1 MQDTN
6 FVVQTDK
13 TILSSKSLFYKT
25 ENFIRQTKYISNI
38 DFLLTKLS
46 EIIIL
51 NLVLGLIASLPVMVV
66 SVVLFISDRT
76 PRIIEYLIAL
86 IAIITMLLLTI
97 ACNYLL
103 YKLTKKKV
111 KNKNY
116 KACILATIIIFL
128 LCSGIFFAFPVPIV
142 NFWSI
147 MFT

>member
-1 MQDTN
+1 MKTN
-6 FVVQTDK
+6 IIKYFKEVEA
-13 TILSSKSLFYKT
+13 YK
-25 ENFIRQTKYISNI
+25 
-38 DFLLTKLS
+38 
-46 EIIIL
+46 IIIL
-51 NLVLGLIASLPVMVV
+51 NIVLGLIASLPVMVV

-76 PRIIEYLIAL
+76 PSIIEYLIAL
-86 IAIITMLLLTI
+86 IAIITMILLTI
-97 ACNYLL
+97 SCNYLL

-116 KACILATIIIFL
+116 KACILATVIIFL

>member
-1 MQDTN
+1 MKTN
-6 FVVQTDK
+6 IKKYFKEVEA
-13 TILSSKSLFYKT
+13 YK
-25 ENFIRQTKYISNI
+25 
-38 DFLLTKLS
+38 
-46 EIIIL
+46 IIIL
-51 NLVLGLIASLPVMVV
+51 NIVLGLIASLPVMVV

-76 PRIIEYLIAL
+76 PSIIEYLIAL

-116 KACILATIIIFL
+116 KTCILATIIIFL